1 MMSSRER
8 QNGNTTLKT
17 SQISSELESPGLNKD
32 ETAACNSFCVTFVKE
47 LKGIGIYG
55 EIDQAVC
62 DA

>member
-1 MMSSRER
+1 M
-8 QNGNTTLKT
+8 TLKT
-17 SQISSELESPGLNKD
+17 SQISSELESQGLNKD